1 MMVTCS
7 EITIGKLVFNYL
19 HNAEATADWEQLTN
33 SCTVQL
39 PANLSLNRNRLR
51 NLVKPGDSVAIKAG
65 YNGILHDV
73 FKGYVAGISPK
84 VPIEFRCEDDMYL
97 LKQSTINDHI
107 NNCSLSMLIKK
118 HFNDIETDAV
128 DAELGNF
135 RMENLNRAK
144 ILQKLKELGLH
155 SFFRQGVL
163 VIGKPYDPAF
173 AQRITFHLN
182 GEKCNIIEDNLEYR
196 RAQDVKLLVTAI
208 SLYPDGKRKEVK
220 IGDQGGE
227 SRTLNYYNLS
237 VEELRKAAERDY
249 TRLIY
254 DGYRGSFSTFLEP
267 YVRQGDIV
275 VLESPEES
283 DRTGAFW
290 VDKVVYKLSN
300 DGFRQEIKLGPRA

>member
-1 MMVTCS
+1 MVTCS

-19 HNAEATADWEQLTN
+19 HDAEVTADWEQLTN
-33 SCTVQL
+33 ICTVKL

-51 NLVKPGDSVAIKAG
+51 DLVKPGDSVAIKAG
-65 YNGILHDV
+65 YNGILHDI

-107 NNCSLSMLIKK
+107 NNCSLSKLIKK

-144 ILQKLKELGLH
+144 ILEKLKELGIH

-173 AQRITFHLN
+173 SRKVTFHLN

-208 SLYPDGKRKEVK
+208 SLYPDGKRREVK